1 MAVFLSSAYI
11 HSELHSFRASSAL
24 HTNPLNLQCVTLY
37 QNPDRHYK
45 KENLQ
50 FDISWD
56 QSYSKKKRKFW
67 QMKTSN
73 VGKNYLPKPRE
84 ISFMYAMFN
93 VKVKSGPCHQHEV
106 GQKDRETAYM
116 AGTRRTL
123 KQSLAET
130 SLPMGR
136 SSLIDIQSF
145 YPSTRSVST

>member
-56 QSYSKKKRKFW
+56 QSYSKKKKENFGKWKPVMLEKIIYRSPEKFLSCM
-67 QMKTSN
+67 QCSM
-73 VGKNYLPKPRE
+73 
-84 ISFMYAMFN
+84 
-93 VKVKSGPCHQHEV
+93 
-106 GQKDRETAYM
+106 
-116 AGTRRTL
+116 
-123 KQSLAET
+123 
-130 SLPMGR
+130 
-136 SSLIDIQSF
+136 
-145 YPSTRSVST
+145 